1 MSKPYFDPGW
11 VERAKNGDQEAFG
24 ELYSYSHQ
32 AAYIVILTMVRAD
45 EDAVMDLVQDTY
57 LKVYQRLDQLE
68 SPSKFRAWV
77 KQIARNTALDYIKK
91 SRVLAFSELYVDE
104 EMEVE
109 VEDPDTEHLPDI
121 VMDRQE
127 TARLLHEILDTLP
140 DAQRAVIS
148 MHYLQGIPVKEIA
161 ATLGRSENTIKVQ
174 LFQGRKSLEAKIREM
189 EKKNDIKLYSF
200 APMAF
205 LSLLV
210 RVAEEISVQ
219 PDLAMLEKIFGV
231 EVASAG
237 STATASA
244 AAARTAVSNI
254 VGKIVAVVAAVALG
268 GGAIGVYMALNQPPA
283 EMPTE
288 PTVQVVETI
297 APTEDATEPT
307 EEPTE
312 AVLYDYEQL
321 IVDYADIISGE
332 IPIDEAGID
341 LSQSALWVTPSG
353 CIIDENGYFV
363 SRGTVRFSFVKID
376 LDGDQVDELIS
387 LEEYK
392 IGDDEWRGTILD
404 IFTMKNDVPTWLIA
418 GAYRGYVDIF
428 TEGIIRR
435 YSSGGASYAVEEYFE
450 LCEGELVPAFTGIKD
465 GDAFSIDGV
474 DCSEEK
480 YYATVDQ
487 FDPILALDLE
497 RHIFIQP

>member
-45 EDAVMDLVQDTY
+45 EDTVMDLVQDTY

-91 SRVLAFSELYVDE
+91 SKVLAFSELYVDE
-104 EMEVE
+104 AMEVE

-210 RVAEEISVQ
+210 RGAEEISVQ
-219 PDLAMLEKIFGV
+219 PDLAMLEEIFGV
-231 EVASAG
+231 EAASAG
-237 STATASA
+237 STATAS
-244 AAARTAVSNI
+244 TVSAQSVVSGL
-254 VGKIVAVVAAVALG
+254 VGKIAAVVAAVALG

-283 EMPTE
+283 EIPTE
-288 PTVQVVETI
+288 PTAQVVETI
-297 APTEDATEPT
+297 APTENVPEPT

-312 AVLYDYEQL
+312 AALYDYEEL
-321 IVDYADIISGE
+321 IADYADIISGE

-341 LSQSALWVTPSG
+341 LSQSALNITPAG
-353 CIIDENGYFV
+353 CSIGSEGYFEYRRNV
-363 SRGTVRFSFVKID
+363 CYYFTEYDINGDKVK
-376 LDGDQVDELIS
+376 ELITFEGN
-387 LEEYK
+387 EE
-392 IGDDEWRGTILD
+392 DRNILD
-404 IFTMKNDVPTWLIA
+404 IFTYVDDEPVWLIA
-418 GAYRGYVDIF
+418 GAYRGPVDLC
-428 TEGIIRR
+428 EDGVVCW
-435 YSSGGASYAVEEYFE
+435 YGSGGGFNHVYQFSIISD
-450 LCEGELVPAFTGIKD
+450 GELVP
-465 GDAFSIDGV
+465 IDTVEYDEGRCFV
-474 DCSEEK
+474 NGEECSEEIYKQTIEK
-480 YYATVDQ
+480 YPLLPDVD
-487 FDPILALDLE
+487 FEIIETIDLY
-497 RHIFIQP
+497 RG

>member
-45 EDAVMDLVQDTY
+45 EDTVADLVQDTY

-91 SRVLAFSELYVDE
+91 SKVLAFSELYVDE

-127 TARLLHEILDTLP
+127 TARLLHEILDSLP

-210 RVAEEISVQ
+210 QGAEEISVQ
-219 PDLAMLEKIFGV
+219 PDLAMLEKIFSV
-231 EVASAG
+231 EAASAG

-244 AAARTAVSNI
+244 AAARTAVSNL
-254 VGKIVAVVAAVALG
+254 VGKIVAVVAVVALG

-288 PTVQVVETI
+288 PTAQVVETI

-312 AVLYDYEQL
+312 AVLYDYEEL

-341 LSQSALWVTPSG
+341 LSQSALNITPSS
-353 CIIDENGYFV
+353 CYIDENGFFV
-363 SRGTVRFSFVKID
+363 YRYDVKFRITEYD
-376 LDGDQVDELIS
+376 INGDQIKELIV
-387 LEEYK
+387 LEEGSLGAC
-392 IGDDEWRGTILD
+392 IMD
-404 IFTMKNDVPTWLIA
+404 IFTYHDGEPVWLIA
-418 GAYRGYVDIF
+418 GAERCYVDLYQDGVICVC
-428 TEGIIRR
+428 R
-435 YSSGGASYAVEEYFE
+435 SGGADVRRYEFYRIQDGRLVLLDAADSNWGEYEVNGSWCSKEMYDELLGQYKEMENWDFE
-450 LCEGELVPAFTGIKD
+450 IIWT
-465 GDAFSIDGV
+465 IDM
-474 DCSEEK
+474 EAE
-480 YYATVDQ
+480 
-487 FDPILALDLE
+487 
-497 RHIFIQP
+497 

>member
-32 AAYIVILTMVRAD
+32 AAYIVILAMVRAD
-45 EDAVMDLVQDTY
+45 EDTVMDLVQDTY

-104 EMEVE
+104 AMEVE

-140 DAQRAVIS
+140 DAQRTVIS

-210 RVAEEISVQ
+210 RGAEEISVQ
-219 PDLAMLEKIFGV
+219 PDLAMLEEIFGV
-231 EVASAG
+231 EAASAG

-244 AAARTAVSNI
+244 AAARTAVSNL
-254 VGKIVAVVAAVALG
+254 VGKIVAVVTAVALG
-268 GGAIGVYMALNQPPA
+268 GGAIGVYMALNQSPA

-288 PTVQVVETI
+288 PTTQVVDTI
-297 APTEDATEPT
+297 AHTENVP
-307 EEPTE
+307 EPTE
-312 AVLYDYEQL
+312 APTEAALYDYEEL
-321 IVDYADIISGE
+321 IEDYAAIISGE

-376 LDGDQVDELIS
+376 LDGDQIDELIS

-392 IGDDEWRGTILD
+392 IGDDDWRGTILD

-418 GAYRGYVDIF
+418 GAYRAYVDIF

-435 YSSGGASYAVEEYFE
+435 YSSGGASYTMEEYFE
-450 LCEGELVPAFTGIKD
+450 LRGGELLPAFTGIID
-465 GDAFSIDGV
+465 GDTFSIDGAE
-474 DCSEEK
+474 CSEEM
-480 YYATVDQ
+480 YDTMVDQ
-487 FDPILALDLE
+487 FDPMLALDLE
-497 RHIFIQP
+497 RLIFIQP